1 MGENS
6 SQIER
11 EIMAGRAELG
21 RNLDELETKARDL
34 ADWRVHYRN
43 HPGIF
48 LGAAAGVGIALGA
61 LSRGH
66 AQESFGYVN
75 YAHPPERPEPRAPR
89 KPFAAHFR
97 GPKGRRLV
105 ETWEQVTEALL
116 AVATAKAVDFVSDF
130 LPGFGDEYRRHA
142 QQPANAFWQEQA
154 ASAGGSS
161 RPGAGPQA
169 SRATWD
175 SARDDL

>member
-1 MGENS
+1 MGENA

-11 EIMAGRAELG
+11 EIVAERAALG
-21 RNLDELETKARDL
+21 RNLEVLETKARDL

-48 LGAAAGVGIALGA
+48 LGAAAGVGLALGA
-61 LSRGH
+61 LSRGRS
-66 AQESFGYVN
+66 EDFGYID

-89 KPFAAHFR
+89 KPLAAHFR

-105 ETWEQVTEALL
+105 ETWEHVTDALL
-116 AVATAKAVDFVSDF
+116 AMATAKAVDVIADY

-142 QQPANAFWQEQA
+142 QSRSAFWQEQ
-154 ASAGGSS
+154 SAGTTASRSGVGSQ
-161 RPGAGPQA
+161 PA
-169 SRATWD
+169 RATWETP
-175 SARDDL
+175 RDEL